1 MRINSTLYYVLT
13 DHLGSASVVTNA
25 SGSIVGE
32 QGYYPFG
39 ETRFTTGT
47 MYTDK
52 LYTGQREITGL
63 GIYHYN
69 ARFYSP
75 KLGRFLSADTIVP
88 GFANP
93 QNLNRYSY
101 VNNNPLRYT
110 DPTGHF
116 CTEEDAD
123 GNIINVNCGTG
134 LPPNSGGSGGGGG
147 SSHDDDE
154 DNETV
159 ENPVNNII
167 NPGTPIIISG
177 GYTLYS
183 VCHSWDCSHDTT
195 YTLSWYDAYSQLEQA
210 LHVLST
216 GGYSPGLDVIE
227 DLVMATLDF
236 NAPSPLMLVEG
247 IQAAF
252 NENYDALYLE
262 VHQTNVAILE
272 GNPDINQSVEVH
284 IVTGLW
290 TSTDPNNGSE
300 PGITWVYETGQ
311 GYTGN
316 AVGIPGGMTD
326 NIENLLLQIISP

>member
-101 VNNNPLRYT
+101 VGNSPLNYT
-110 DPTGHF
+110 DPSGHMQVQDGPQDDDF
-116 CTEEDAD
+116 SQSDFDDYVPLPDPGSNENGNEDGD
-123 GNIINVNCGTG
+123 NEGPDDSLSSGNEVATLPTVT
-134 LPPNSGGSGGGGG
+134 LPPYYPNFDYFLSNYP
-147 SSHDDDE
+147 SSVNLHPSDYLLGAPTIGVIPLYSSDG
-154 DNETV
+154 TV
-159 ENPVNNII
+159 TGYFEIVN
-167 NPGTPIIISG
+167 NPGTISFDPGADGVISG
-177 GYTLYS
+177 LQSIGINVVVQGLASLGY
-183 VCHSWDCSHDTT
+183 CGPHC
-195 YTLSWYDAYSQLEQA
+195 QA
-210 LHVLST
+210 IVFAIT
-216 GGYSPGLDVIE
+216 ALDV
-227 DLVMATLDF
+227 A
-236 NAPSPLMLVEG
+236 
-247 IQAAF
+247 
-252 NENYDALYLE
+252 
-262 VHQTNVAILE
+262 
-272 GNPDINQSVEVH
+272 NQSIVITANPQVGVMVPVH
-284 IVTGLW
+284 PVPYPELP
-290 TSTDPNNGSE
+290 DMPNPLPSH
-300 PGITWVYETGQ
+300 P
-311 GYTGN
+311 
-316 AVGIPGGMTD
+316 
-326 NIENLLLQIISP
+326 